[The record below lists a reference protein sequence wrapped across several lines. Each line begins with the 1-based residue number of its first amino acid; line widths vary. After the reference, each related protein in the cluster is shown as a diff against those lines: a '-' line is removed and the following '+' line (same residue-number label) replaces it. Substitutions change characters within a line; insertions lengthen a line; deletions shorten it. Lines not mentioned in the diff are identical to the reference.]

1 MFTNLVNSI
10 LNMKRFD
17 LLIIIALLLSPAV
30 VYCIILYT
38 APENHHDGW
47 LGYYGTL
54 VGALVTMFVLYRT
67 RSWNRDDNDET
78 RRMQTKM
85 LEFQAKNLWFENFR
99 KQLDENYRILNFQDT
114 IIAVNEISAGNLQ
127 KAVNTLLEL
136 NKNIE
141 MQGYTFDLYFPTDE
155 LRQEEEEY
163 SACYNA
169 VLRSYGTYVN
179 DLIVICG
186 LRMRMESGLSVS
198 DYINDSVSQLLAL
211 NKINIEVEPSQFLLK
226 LDEMSKSNCTY
237 KELSEFCTKRVDD
250 TSFIHSTKLRL
261 AMVTK
266 RLLKYEEWKIEQILR

>member
-1 MFTNLVNSI
+1 
-10 LNMKRFD
+10 MKRFD
-17 LLIIIALLLSPAV
+17 WVILIALLLSPAV
-30 VYCIILYT
+30 VYCIIFYT

-78 RRMQTKM
+78 RRVQTKM

-127 KAVNTLLEL
+127 KAVDTLLEL

-141 MQGYTFDLYFPTDE
+141 MQGYTFDLYFPIDE
-155 LRQEEEEY
+155 LSQEEEEY

-198 DYINDSVSQLLAL
+198 DYITDSVSQFLAL
-211 NKINIEVEPSQFLLK
+211 NKINKEVEPSSFLLK

-237 KELSEFCTKRVDD
+237 KELGEFCTSRVYD
-250 TSFIHSTKLRL
+250 TSFIHSTKLHL

-266 RLLKYEEWKIEQILR
+266 RLLKYEEQKIEQILK

>member
-1 MFTNLVNSI
+1 
-10 LNMKRFD
+10 MKRFD

-30 VYCIILYT
+30 VYCIIFYT

-127 KAVNTLLEL
+127 KAVYTLLEL

-155 LRQEEEEY
+155 LSQEEEEY

-198 DYINDSVSQLLAL
+198 DYITDSVSQFLAL
-211 NKINIEVEPSQFLLK
+211 NKINKEVEPSSFLLK

-237 KELSEFCTKRVDD
+237 KELGEFCTNRVYD
-250 TSFIHSTKLRL
+250 TSFIHSTKLHL

-266 RLLKYEEWKIEQILR
+266 RLLKYEEQKIEQILR